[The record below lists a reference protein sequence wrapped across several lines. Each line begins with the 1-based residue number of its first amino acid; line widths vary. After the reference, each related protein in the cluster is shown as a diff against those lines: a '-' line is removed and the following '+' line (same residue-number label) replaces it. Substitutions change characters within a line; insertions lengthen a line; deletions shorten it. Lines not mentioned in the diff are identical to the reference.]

1 MPCLRRA
8 TALAYTDADEDSE
21 KLLSF
26 GGDGGDKEDEWVQ
39 THAGRRASLSS
50 IATTKADN
58 LVIEAVEVNPQTIDD
73 IPDDEALSKEVSA
86 LNLGGR
92 PSTEAAIPD
101 MDDIPD
107 MEEED
112 LEGSSAA
119 VVAKPIATP
128 VSV

>member
-8 TALAYTDADEDSE
+8 TALAYTDADEDAE

-26 GGDGGDKEDEWVQ
+26 DGDSGGKEDEWVQ
-39 THAGRRASLSS
+39 THAGRRASLALFVSQR
-50 IATTKADN
+50 AND
-58 LVIEAVEVNPQTIDD
+58 LVTEAAEVNPQTIDD
-73 IPDDEALSKEVSA
+73 IPDDEALSREVNA

-92 PSTEAAIPD
+92 PSTEAGIPD

-119 VVAKPIATP
+119 VVAKPVAPP
-128 VSV
+128 V

>member
-26 GGDGGDKEDEWVQ
+26 GGDGGDKGDEWVQ

-50 IATTKADN
+50 FLITKADN
-58 LVIEAVEVNPQTIDD
+58 LITEAVEINPQKIDD
-73 IPDDEALSKEVSA
+73 IPDDEALSKEVNA

-92 PSTEAAIPD
+92 PSTEAGIPD

-119 VVAKPIATP
+119 VVAKPVAPP
-128 VSV
+128 V

>member
-8 TALAYTDADEDSE
+8 TALAYTDADEDAE

-26 GGDGGDKEDEWVQ
+26 GGDGEDKGDEWVQ

-50 IATTKADN
+50 VRITEADN
-58 LVIEAVEVNPQTIDD
+58 LVIGAVGVNPQAIDD

-92 PSTEAAIPD
+92 PSTEADIPD

-119 VVAKPIATP
+119 VVAKPVAPP
-128 VSV
+128 V